1 MIDFKAN
8 DMKIKVFI
16 SIPMSGRTEEE
27 VDDEYNYIADHIKYL
42 FNVDK
47 VVICDQRR
55 SDDSLPTY
63 ISNNKEKYAV
73 KDSSVWHLAKDIE
86 MLSSVDL
93 VVFAKNYEK
102 ARGCR
107 IEEMVAKE
115 YNIKRYYM

>member
-1 MIDFKAN
+1 MDFIAN

-27 VDDEYNYIADHIKYL
+27 VDNEYNHIADHIKYL
-42 FNVDK
+42 FNENK

-55 SDDSLPTY
+55 PDDSVPSH
-63 ISNNKEKYAV
+63 ISNNKEKYDM
-73 KDSSVWHLAKDIE
+73 KDSSIWHLSKDIE
-86 MLSSVDL
+86 IFSSVDI

-115 YNIKRYYM
+115 YGIERYYM